1 MNNNQ
6 KDLKKKRLSQALRDN
21 LKKRKEFLKK
31 INEKKLCVFYLII
44 G

>member
-6 KDLKKKRLSQALRDN
+6 KDLKKERLSKALRDN

-31 INEKKLCVFYLII
+31 IKEKKL
-44 G
+44 

>member
-6 KDLKKKRLSQALRDN
+6 RDLKKERLSQALRDN

-31 INEKKLCVFYLII
+31 IKEKKL
-44 G
+44 

>member
-21 LKKRKEFLKK
+21 LKKRKDFLKK
-31 INEKKLCVFYLII
+31 IKEKKL
-44 G
+44 